1 MSEYIPLKYYFDRE
15 LALHL
20 ADLIHTQYPCFAR
33 GAFVD
38 SISVEVENK
47 ELKARVEVIADI
59 LRQHLPTDYE
69 EALSI
74 LLKILGTENETEEG
88 MFTKGY
94 FLMPVACFVE
104 KYGMDHFDLSLNAM
118 YEITKRHTS
127 EYAIRPYLT
136 ADSDR
141 CMAYFQYWVKD
152 SNSHVRRL
160 VSEGTRPRL
169 PWAKKIPPLKNDV
182 QNNLS
187 LLEKLM
193 YDSSRYVQKS
203 VANHINDL
211 TKENPEAVL
220 KWLQKYISDN
230 NGVNPKII
238 KNGLRTLIKSNDEH
252 ALELSR
258 QVE

>member
-20 ADLIHTQYPCFAR
+20 ADLIQPQYPHFTR
-33 GAFVD
+33 ESFVD
-38 SISVEVENK
+38 SVSIEVENK
-47 ELKARVEVIADI
+47 ELKARVEVIANI
-59 LRQHLPTDYE
+59 LKQHLPTDYE
-69 EALSI
+69 EALAI
-74 LLKILGTENETEEG
+74 LLKILGPENKTEEG

-118 YEITKRHTS
+118 YEITKRHTA
-127 EYAIRPYLT
+127 EYAIRPYLI
-136 ADSDR
+136 ANSDR
-141 CMAYFQYWVKD
+141 CMDYFQFWAKD
-152 SNSHVRRL
+152 PNSHVRRL

-169 PWAKKIPPLKNDV
+169 PWAKKIPLLKNDV

-187 LLEKLM
+187 LLEELM
-193 YDSSRYVQKS
+193 CDSSRYVQKS

-211 TKENPEAVL
+211 TKENPEEVL
-220 KWLQKYISDN
+220 TWIQKYISDN
-230 NGVNPKII
+230 NGINRKII
-238 KNGLRTLIKSNDEH
+238 KHGLRTLIKLNHDH